1 MSKVKLGD
9 MTYAD
14 RKEYQYYKRILT
26 DYYFYGPSY
35 LKKIA
40 ENTVAKIE
48 DKYAGG
54 RK

>member
-1 MSKVKLGD
+1 

-14 RKEYQYYKRILT
+14 RKEYRYYKRVLA

-35 LKKIA
+35 LKKMA

-48 DKYAGG
+48 NKYARGESNG
-54 RK
+54 KN